1 MKNRNRFFIYQITFI
16 SMFLVLAASC
26 KESNDTNPP
35 AGNIVTD
42 IDGNVYHTVTI
53 GTQVWMVE
61 NLKTTKYNDGT
72 SIPDVTDNT
81 AWYALTSGACC
92 DYNNTSGNSIT
103 YGKLYNYFA
112 VIDSRKLCPT
122 GWHIPTDAE
131 WTALSAFLGSEDVA
145 GGKLK
150 EAGVTHWA
158 TPNANADN
166 SSNFTA
172 LPGGFR
178 NNLGFFASNGIVG
191 MWWSSSEESTI
202 HAWDRDMSN
211 ADGKLYRAFNF
222 KGMGIS
228 VRCVKD

>member
-1 MKNRNRFFIYQITFI
+1 MKNRNWIFINLTVV
-16 SMFLVLAASC
+16 LVLALILTNSC
-26 KESNDTNPP
+26 KKSDDNNPP
-35 AGNIVTD
+35 AGNTVTD
-42 IDGNVYHTVTI
+42 VDGNIYHTVTI

-61 NLKTTKYNDGT
+61 NLKTTKYSDST

-81 AWYALTSGACC
+81 AWYALTTGACC
-92 DYNNTSGNSIT
+92 DYNNSAINNMT
-103 YGKLYNYFA
+103 YGKLYNFSA

-131 WTALSAFLGSEDVA
+131 WTTLSAFLGGEDVA

-150 EAGVTHWA
+150 EAGVTHWT
-158 TPNANADN
+158 TPNASADN

-178 NNLGFFASNGIVG
+178 HNTGPFDYIGISG
-191 MWWSSSEESTI
+191 MWWSSSAESTI
-202 HAWDRDMSN
+202 TAWDRDISN
-211 ADGKLYRAFNF
+211 TEGILYRAFNF

-228 VRCVKD
+228 VRCIKD

>member
-26 KESNDTNPP
+26 KKSDDTNPP
-35 AGNIVTD
+35 SGNIVTD

-53 GTQVWMVE
+53 GTQTWMVE

-103 YGKLYNYFA
+103 YGKLYNYSA

-131 WTALSAFLGSEDVA
+131 WTALSTFLGGEDVA

-150 EAGVTHWA
+150 EAGVTHWT

-166 SSNFTA
+166 SSGFTA

-178 NNLGFFASNGIVG
+178 NNLGAFASNGIVG
-191 MWWSSSEESTI
+191 IWWSSSEYSTI

-211 ADGKLYRAFNF
+211 NDGKLYRDYNF